1 MDTFAR
7 DDLDQLLGVADPHC
21 VSIYLPTARHGAET
35 LQGAAQLRKLLRA
48 AEARLAASGISTSAA
63 AAILQPAAALV
74 TDPPFWQ
81 HQAEGLALFLA
92 PGFHRR
98 FRLPESF
105 PPRCEVGA
113 RFAVRPLLPL
123 LLGGGR
129 FYVLALSINQVRLL
143 EASRDGAR
151 RVDLAGVP
159 TSMEE
164 TLGPAVYY
172 SDLQVHSAGSAA
184 LGHRAGIVHGHGD
197 GDEEHFKDD
206 LFNYFRRLAQA
217 LAPRLADPR
226 APLVVACVEAHAP
239 LFRAACDDA
248 RLVSQVVTG
257 SPDALSD
264 EELRARAWPLAEPRL
279 LAEVDEELR
288 RYRRLEGSGRT
299 LGDLETIL
307 AAAAQGRVL
316 ALFLARQAER
326 WGSVD
331 PETGA
336 VRLHEERTA
345 GDQDLLELVAVR
357 TADRGGAVYALDAGR
372 LPEGRVAAATLRY

>member
-1 MDTFAR
+1 
-7 DDLDQLLGVADPHC
+7 
-21 VSIYLPTARHGAET
+21 
-35 LQGAAQLRKLLRA
+35 
-48 AEARLAASGISTSAA
+48 
-63 AAILQPAAALV
+63 
-74 TDPPFWQ
+74 
-81 HQAEGLALFLA
+81 
-92 PGFHRR
+92 
-98 FRLPESF
+98 
-105 PPRCEVGA
+105 
-113 RFAVRPLLPL
+113 VRPLLPL
-123 LLGGGR
+123 LLGAGR

-143 EASRDGAR
+143 EATRDGVR

-159 TSMEE
+159 ASMEE

-172 SDLQVHSAGSAA
+172 SDLQLHSAGSAA

-206 LFNYFRRLAQA
+206 LVNYFRRLAQA

-226 APLVVACVEAHAP
+226 APLVLACVEAHGP
-239 LFRAACDDA
+239 LFRQACDDP
-248 RLVSQVVTG
+248 RLVSQVVAG

-264 EELRARAWPLAEPRL
+264 EELQARAWPLAEPRL
-279 LAEVDEELR
+279 LAEVDDELR

-307 AAAAQGRVL
+307 RAAAEGRVL

-331 PETGA
+331 PATGV
-336 VRLHEERTA
+336 VRLHEERGA
-345 GDQDLLELVAVR
+345 ADEDLLELAAVR
-357 TADRGGAVYALDAGR
+357 TAERGGAVYALDAGR